1 MEVRVEQ
8 AASIVVI
15 RGTYLF
21 IYLKIQ
27 VSRFVSYWSCK
38 NPGSVLKQSKLKNEF
53 SPPIWSLASIS
64 GQKQDTMLRMR
75 MRATSFT
82 TV

>member
-53 SPPIWSLASIS
+53 SPNLESCFYFWPETGYDAAHA
-64 GQKQDTMLRMR
+64 RH
-75 MRATSFT
+75 
-82 TV
+82 